1 MAGPQEPVL
10 FTLTLFDYMQPR
22 LQNEADIPSTGVS
35 HARLPALAAL
45 ACLVASLCSP
55 PAWPAHL
62 EDKIVAVV
70 NSDLIMMSEIKKEL
84 APEEARIRKQSA
96 GEERARRLKMA
107 EYIALTKMIERKLQL
122 QAAKSKGVDISDQE
136 VRQAV
141 EELKRQGEKVDA
153 SDPQSA
159 TSVKE
164 QLTLMRVVDREV
176 RSGIMVADSEMKRY
190 YQEHK
195 ERFAYPEE
203 YQLSQI
209 LLKARSS
216 SDMPEILARAKDILA
231 SIRKG
236 GNFEELALQYSEGI
250 NASRGGKLGLVRQGE
265 LHPAIERAIA
275 PLPVGDISDVIDT
288 SDGLHIIRV
297 DEKKPKQFRPFDE
310 VKIEIQGLVF
320 QQKSEDLYQSW
331 MTDLKNKSYIEVK
344 F

>member
-1 MAGPQEPVL
+1 
-10 FTLTLFDYMQPR
+10 MQPR
-22 LQNEADIPSTGVS
+22 LQNEADILSTGVS

-45 ACLVASLCSP
+45 ACLVASLYSP

-216 SDMPEILARAKDILA
+216 SDMPEIMARAKDILA